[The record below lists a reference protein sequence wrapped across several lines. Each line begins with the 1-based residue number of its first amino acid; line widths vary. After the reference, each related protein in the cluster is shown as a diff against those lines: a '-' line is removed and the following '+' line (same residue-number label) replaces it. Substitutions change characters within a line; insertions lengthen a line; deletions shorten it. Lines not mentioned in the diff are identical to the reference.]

1 MELQLTEEEKKILK
15 KFFLYIRSF
24 GGDNASIDYYFE
36 YDSIAYDSGLHVER
50 NKKIDFS
57 SFPVVENITQR
68 ILEQVDTDDFE
79 SDFHDN
85 DVDYYTIEIEFK
97 AKDKEIRVSCEYR
110 TLATEDAFSEN
121 ELDTDNETFKRYLEQ
136 GVDEIICEYTGGGD
150 SGYIEGTMAV
160 DGEQE
165 TTASDIEDICYNQL
179 SEFGGWEINEGSQ
192 GNIVFNLAD
201 KTVTVNHQWNTEES
215 NEFDLLNIKI

>member
-1 MELQLTEEEKKILK
+1 M
-15 KFFLYIRSF
+15 
-24 GGDNASIDYYFE
+24 
-36 YDSIAYDSGLHVER
+36 H
-50 NKKIDFS
+50 KIDFS
-57 SFPVVENITQR
+57 SFPVVENITQK

-110 TLATEDAFSEN
+110 TLSTEDAFSEN
-121 ELDTDNETFKRYLEQ
+121 ELDTDNETFKRYLEK
-136 GVDEIICEYTGGGD
+136 GVEEIICEYTGGGD

-165 TTASDIEDICYNQL
+165 NTASDIEDICYNQL

-192 GNIVFNLAD
+192 GNIVFNLVD